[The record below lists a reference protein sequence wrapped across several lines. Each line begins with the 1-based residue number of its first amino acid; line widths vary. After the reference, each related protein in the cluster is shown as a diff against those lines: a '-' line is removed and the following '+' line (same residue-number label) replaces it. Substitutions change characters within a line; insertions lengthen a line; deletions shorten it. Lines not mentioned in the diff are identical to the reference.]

1 MSSRRTTSASS
12 ALQRIGVFVLFLIG
26 VEVAVL
32 LAFGGPW
39 PTTRRGW
46 ILLLVLG
53 PPIYLLSEWLSD
65 RVMARVEK
73 LGGEANGHVLSWRRV
88 LVALIA
94 FLVLISL
101 VVLVLWLAG
110 VDSAS

>member
-1 MSSRRTTSASS
+1 MV
-12 ALQRIGVFVLFLIG
+12 GLIV
-26 VEVAVL
+26 VEVVVL
-32 LAFGGPW
+32 LSFGIW

-53 PPIYLLSEWLSD
+53 PPAYLLAEWVSD
-65 RVMARVEK
+65 LVFERVEK
-73 LGGEANGHVLSWRRV
+73 LGGGSSSVLSWRRV

-101 VVLVLWLAG
+101 VVPVLWAAG
-110 VDSAS
+110 VDLGK